1 MMMRATKWWMVLSGT
16 LVMATVFA
24 NGGHSRHEEA
34 ALVPSSGP
42 YGVAMALM
50 YYAPRDNATIDRI
63 AKAAGV
69 LGGQL

>member
-1 MMMRATKWWMVLSGT
+1 MSCDATRRMVLVGT
-16 LVMATVFA
+16 LVATFVKS
-24 NGGHSRHEEA
+24 GHGRYAQA
-34 ALVPSSGP
+34 APVSSSGP

-63 AKAAGV
+63 AKAAGA